1 MKKWIAWI
9 LALVCLLTLAGCRA
23 GRDRD
28 NAGEEETGEI
38 RGQETPVLNDKG
50 TQAEDA
56 QIESAVISVARV
68 YDTSETGAALSLE
81 DVDRIADLLEEGSWN
96 TEGTADCLND
106 CILTVNGESVYYHS
120 DCGTFNDTI
129 QERCLS
135 LTEEERAA
143 VNAVLSKYITLGF
156 EETVDETWGLTLSVR
171 DVTPTGLTLM
181 FTQSGGTPTGE
192 LQTGSPFGLEKY
204 VDGVW
209 EAVAKL
215 PLEDGVE
222 WAWTGEAYLIPMNDS
237 MEREVT
243 WEYLY
248 GALPAGTYRIGKE
261 IMDFRGTG
269 DYDERDYYA
278 EFTIT
283 DS

>member
-1 MKKWIAWI
+1 MKKWTAWA
-9 LALVCLLTLAGCRA
+9 LALVCLLTLAGCKA
-23 GRDRD
+23 GGDRD
-28 NAGEEETGEI
+28 NAGEEETGEN
-38 RGQETPVLNDKG
+38 RGQEAAVLDGKG
-50 TQAEDA
+50 AQAE
-56 QIESAVISVARV
+56 SAPAADEQVSVARV
-68 YDTSETGAALSLE
+68 YDTLETGAALSPE
-81 DVDRIADLLEEGSWN
+81 DADRIANLLEEGNW

-129 QERCLS
+129 QERGLS

-171 DVTPTGLTLM
+171 DVTPTGLTLV
-181 FTQSGGTPTGE
+181 FTQSGGAPTGM
-192 LQTGSPFGLEKY
+192 LQTGSPYWLE
-204 VDGVW
+204 VDEGGVW
-209 EAVAKL
+209 EAVPEL

-222 WAWTGEAYLIPMNDS
+222 RGWHSIAYLIPMNDS
-237 MEREVT
+237 VEREVN
-243 WEYLY
+243 WQYLY
-248 GALPAGTYRIGKE
+248 GELPAGTYRIGKE
-261 IMDFRGTG
+261 IMDFRESG